1 MITLIASAITF
12 ILTSVMAMAGV
23 GAAFIL
29 VPIFIALGIEIHTAM
44 AVALLL
50 NAISTSVSSATF
62 IRKKLIEWPLAMPI
76 LFVAVALSPLGV
88 YASQL
93 LDKHLLLWLF
103 TAFLFFASA
112 MMLFYSPQKAIPSIS
127 RKKQLMSGSLIGG
140 IAGFIG
146 GLLGV
151 GGGSIIVPAL
161 VGSGLDPKRASA
173 TASVVIVF
181 ASLTGFMA
189 HATVIGISTNL
200 LVATSIASASGAAL
214 GAWVM
219 SEKLKSGHL
228 KFIIGSVLLLTAIK
242 MTWGQ
247 LS

>member
-1 MITLIASAITF
+1 
-12 ILTSVMAMAGV
+12 
-23 GAAFIL
+23 
-29 VPIFIALGIEIHTAM
+29 
-44 AVALLL
+44 
-50 NAISTSVSSATF
+50 
-62 IRKKLIEWPLAMPI
+62 
-76 LFVAVALSPLGV
+76 
-88 YASQL
+88 
-93 LDKHLLLWLF
+93 
-103 TAFLFFASA
+103 
-112 MMLFYSPQKAIPSIS
+112 
-127 RKKQLMSGSLIGG
+127 MSGSLIGG
-140 IAGFIG
+140 VAGFIG

-151 GGGSIIVPAL
+151 GGGSIVVPAL

-189 HATVIGISTNL
+189 HATVTGISINL
-200 LVATSIASASGAAL
+200 LVATSIASASGAAV
-214 GAWVM
+214 GAWLM